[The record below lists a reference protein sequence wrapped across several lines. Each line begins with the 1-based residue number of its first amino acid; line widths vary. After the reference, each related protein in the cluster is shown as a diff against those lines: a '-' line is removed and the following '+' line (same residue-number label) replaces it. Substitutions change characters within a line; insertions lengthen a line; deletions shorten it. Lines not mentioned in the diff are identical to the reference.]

1 MGVLKRKEEKSQA
14 ISVRVPASLKA
25 ELEDLRKKA
34 DAAGFDLTATI
45 VDALTR
51 LSHQV
56 RIELAGKSVKRN
68 EVRRVVESGERG
80 AAAVANGSAA

>member
-1 MGVLKRKEEKSQA
+1 MGVLKRKEEKSEA

-25 ELEDLRKKA
+25 ELEELRKQA

-56 RIELAGKSVKRN
+56 RGELVGKGVKRN
-68 EVRRVVESGERG
+68 DVRRVVESGER
-80 AAAVANGSAA
+80 AAAPVANGSAA

>member
-1 MGVLKRKEEKSQA
+1 VLKRKEEKSEA
-14 ISVRVPASLKA
+14 ISVRVPASRKA
-25 ELEDLRKKA
+25 QEDLRRQA

-56 RIELAGKSVKRN
+56 LVEVGGKGVKIRSYGKIK
-68 EVRRVVESGERG
+68 VV
-80 AAAVANGSAA
+80 